1 MSSLNPTLIGQV
13 ISVMGSIVRVKI
25 RKDTS
30 SLILI
35 AGESYR
41 VGQIG
46 GFVKIPMGYSNLYA
60 VCTQVGAGITP
71 SSAPSM
77 LTAQIL
83 ESHIT
88 EIIDGQKWMTAVLF
102 GEALGGKFQ
111 RGVGEYPTVGDEV
124 HLVTS
129 GDLELIY
136 DHHDDTE
143 DVLSVGTVASSTGIP
158 GCLNVAGLVS
168 RHSVVVGSTGS
179 GKSNLVTVL
188 LESIVN
194 GSFPNARVIV
204 IDPHGEYATALG
216 DNARVFRI
224 RPNDSHSEHP
234 LRIPFWALPFSE
246 LQQILL
252 GELQSN
258 VESAIREEVLG
269 MKISAREHLDPQP
282 PLESLTADSPIPF
295 SIKKL
300 WFELDRFERTT
311 FKKSGQGQD
320 ANSACSPLEHGDPQT
335 LVRAK
340 YPPATPHN
348 DPPYKNQKKRNI
360 ERKLDLMLSRL
371 KDSRYSF
378 LLTPG
383 PELEPDLDGRTQID
397 LDQVVHSWV
406 GHDRCV
412 SVFDVSDVPSEV
424 MSEVTGTMLRV
435 IYETLYWA
443 QDLSIGGREQPLL
456 VVIDEA
462 HLFVRQDGDSSAHRT
477 LSMIA
482 KEGRKYG
489 VGLMLVTQRPSEV
502 DSAILSQVG
511 SFVALRLTNPTDR
524 GSVASAVPDD
534 LGGLVELLPSLRTG
548 EGIFIGE
555 VMPIPTR
562 VRVREAARKPEGN
575 DPDLPSVWR
584 TERQTCVN
592 LYTEALRN
600 WRSQSTRAASTITEG
615 DKGDD

>member
-1 MSSLNPTLIGQV
+1 MSARSPTLIGQV
-13 ISVMGSIVRVKI
+13 ISVTGSIVRV
-25 RKDTS
+25 RVRRDTS
-30 SLILI
+30 ALILI
-35 AGESYR
+35 AGESHR

-60 VCTQVGAGITP
+60 VCTQVGAGII
-71 SSAPSM
+71 SDADLSM
-77 LTAQIL
+77 LHSQIL
-83 ESHIT
+83 ESKVT
-88 EIIDGQKWMTAVLF
+88 EDIDGQKWMTVVLF
-102 GEALGGKFQ
+102 GEALGGRFQ

-129 GDLELIY
+129 RDLGIIY
-136 DHHDDTE
+136 DHSDDVA
-143 DVLSVGTVASSTGIP
+143 DLLSVGTVASSTGIP
-158 GCLNVAGLVS
+158 ACLNVAGLVS

-179 GKSNLVTVL
+179 GKSNLVTVI

-194 GSFPNARVIV
+194 GSFPNARVVV

-216 DNARVFRI
+216 HNARVFRI
-224 RPNDSHSEHP
+224 RTGDEHSEYP

-246 LQQILL
+246 LQHILL
-252 GELQSN
+252 GDLQSN
-258 VESAIREEVLG
+258 VEATIREEVLE
-269 MKISAREHLDPQP
+269 MKLSAAEHLNPKP
-282 PLESLTADSPIPF
+282 PRESLTADSPIPF

-300 WFELDRFERTT
+300 WYDLDCFERKT
-311 FKKSGQGQD
+311 FKKTGQGQD
-320 ANSACSPLEHGDPQT
+320 ANSAYDPTDKGDADG
-335 LVRAK
+335 LVRAT
-340 YPPATPHN
+340 YPAATPHN
-348 DPPYKNQKKRNI
+348 DPPYKNLKKRNI

-383 PELEPDLDGRTQID
+383 PDLDPGLDGKTQVD

-443 QDLSIGGREQPLL
+443 QDLPIGGREQPLL

-462 HLFVRQDGDSSAHRT
+462 HLFVRKDGDSSAHRT

-524 GSVASAVPDD
+524 AAVAAAVPDD
-534 LGGLVELLPSLRTG
+534 LGGRVGLLPSLRTG

-575 DPDLPSVWR
+575 DPKLPAVWQTGRR
-584 TERQTCVN
+584 TSAT
-592 LYTEALRN
+592 LYKEALRG
-600 WRSQSTRAASTITEG
+600 WRSQSTRVANLSKEG
-615 DKGDD
+615 DNEGG

>member
-1 MSSLNPTLIGQV
+1 MSSFSPTLIGQI
-13 ISVMGSIVRVKI
+13 ISVTGSIVRVKI

-30 SLILI
+30 ALILI
-35 AGESYR
+35 AGESHR

-60 VCTQVGAGITP
+60 VCTQVGAGIT
-71 SSAPSM
+71 SDTDPSM
-77 LTAQIL
+77 VSAQIL
-83 ESHIT
+83 ESSVT
-88 EIIDGQKWMTAVLF
+88 EVIDGQKWMTVVLF
-102 GEALGGKFQ
+102 GEALGGRFQ

-129 GDLELIY
+129 RDLEIIY
-136 DHHDDTE
+136 DHHG
-143 DVLSVGTVASSTGIP
+143 DVTDMLSVGTVASSTGIP
-158 GCLNVAGLVS
+158 ACLNVAGLVS

-194 GSFPNARVIV
+194 GSFPNARVVV

-216 DNARVFRI
+216 RNARVFRI
-224 RPNDSHSEHP
+224 NTSDPNSEYS
-234 LRIPFWALPFSE
+234 LRIPFWALPFPE
-246 LQQILL
+246 LQHILF
-252 GELQSN
+252 GELQPN
-258 VESAIREEVLG
+258 IEAAIREEVLA
-269 MKISAREHLDPQP
+269 MKLAAAKHLDPQP

-300 WFELDRFERTT
+300 WYDLDRFERMT
-311 FKKSGQGQD
+311 FKKTGQAQD
-320 ANSACSPLEHGDPQT
+320 ANSACTPIDEGNVES
-335 LVRAK
+335 LVRAA
-340 YPPATPHN
+340 YPAATPHN

-383 PELEPDLDGRTQID
+383 TDLEPGLDGKTQID
-397 LDQVVHSWV
+397 LDQVVQSWV
-406 GHDRCV
+406 GHERCV

-443 QDLSIGGREQPLL
+443 QDLPIGGREQPLL

-511 SFVALRLTNPTDR
+511 SFAALRLTNPTDR
-524 GSVASAVPDD
+524 AAIAAAVPDD
-534 LGGLVELLPSLRTG
+534 LGGLVGLLPSLRTG
-548 EGIFIGE
+548 EGIFVGE

-575 DPDLPSVWR
+575 DPKLPLVWQAERR
-584 TERQTCVN
+584 TSAT
-592 LYTEALRN
+592 LYKEALRG
-600 WRSQSTRAASTITEG
+600 WRSQSTRAASAPKEG
-615 DKGDD
+615 DMKDG